1 MLGLAPSTEGASWVH
16 RKAVCSRRAPRA
28 PRARARARRA
38 AAEGRGAAQLLERD
52 RIRAERQRAQE
63 APEALAAGAGGVVG
77 GGGEAGSP
85 RGGARLAGGMGP
97 LSALAG
103 KGFGPR
109 RMAEAKRLLKAAG
122 TEEELR
128 ALIELMLED
137 SAVEE
142 GLFEDTVATGGA
154 GAPGATAPAAVR

>member
-1 MLGLAPSTEGASWVH
+1 M
-16 RKAVCSRRAPRA
+16 
-28 PRARARARRA
+28 
-38 AAEGRGAAQLLERD
+38 
-52 RIRAERQRAQE
+52 
-63 APEALAAGAGGVVG
+63 GGN
-77 GGGEAGSP
+77 AGSP
-85 RGGARLAGGMGP
+85 RGGAIAPLAGGLGP

-103 KGFGPR
+103 EGFGPR

-142 GLFEDTVATGGA
+142 GLFEDTVAPWGT
-154 GAPGATAPAAVR
+154 GAPGASALAPEAVR